1 MPFLIE
7 TWDKPGGS
15 DLRASTRPD
24 HIAYLEASLD
34 RLLGAGAKLSD
45 DGETILGTVYVVDTD
60 RRDEAQAFV
69 DADPFTRAGL
79 PDRMVVTRWRKAIFD
94 RRSFIVP

>member
-7 TWDKPGGS
+7 TWDRPDGAEC
-15 DLRASTRPD
+15 RVRTRPD
-24 HIAYLEASLD
+24 HIAYLEAHLD

-45 DGETILGTVYVVDTD
+45 DGETALGTVYVVDTD
-60 RRDEAQAFV
+60 SRDEAQAFV

-79 PDRMVVTRWRKAIFD
+79 PGRVVLTRWRKAIFD

>member
-7 TWDKPGGS
+7 TWDKPGS
-15 DLRASTRPD
+15 AELRARTRPD
-24 HIAYLEASLD
+24 HIAYLEANLG

-45 DGETILGTVYVVDTD
+45 DGETALGTVYVIDTES
-60 RRDEAQAFV
+60 REEAQAFA

-79 PDRMVVTRWRKAIFD
+79 PDRMVLTRWRKAIFD
-94 RRSFIVP
+94 HQSFIVR